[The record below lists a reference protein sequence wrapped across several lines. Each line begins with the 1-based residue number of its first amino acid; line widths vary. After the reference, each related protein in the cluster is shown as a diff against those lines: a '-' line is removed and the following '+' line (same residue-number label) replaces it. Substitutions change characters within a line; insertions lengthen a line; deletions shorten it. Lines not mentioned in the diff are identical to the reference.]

1 MLLRLALLHG
11 LGDDLFVSGF
21 LNFESF
27 MYWDKDCFGGGIYP
41 KMPFE
46 LNYTSNMSYC
56 NFLDLGIN

>member
-1 MLLRLALLHG
+1 
-11 LGDDLFVSGF
+11 
-21 LNFESF
+21 

-56 NFLDLGIN
+56 NFLDLAIN

>member
-1 MLLRLALLHG
+1 VLLRLALLHG

-56 NFLDLGIN
+56 NFLDLAIN